1 MIHYSPVDV
10 DPRRGPIRWR
20 PKTAFIMQQ
29 LGTPIPRLVKS
40 TRKQVETGLTRAGFS
55 VVDAKTLT
63 TGHDYLLKIWD
74 LLLGCPVGIA
84 IVHEGISPSTM
95 ANIYYE
101 LGMLQAYGRDTVVVK
116 VGDVALPSDFSR
128 TEHIVA
134 GKGFAERFK
143 RFADSL
149 KERREYYLTVSDGV
163 ENNPLLAID
172 YLRRAAL
179 LGGKSDLNRK
189 ARAILLASGIG
200 DRAKSSVEE
209 LMLKFLTTC
218 PRCVDRPNPA
228 SPATTPAPTQSPTA
242 DAGALR
248 WRRWCLHWRA

>member
-1 MIHYSPVDV
+1 
-10 DPRRGPIRWR
+10 
-20 PKTAFIMQQ
+20 MQQ
-29 LGTPIPRLVKS
+29 LGSPVPRLVKT
-40 TRKQVETGLTRAGFS
+40 TRKQIETGLARVGFGT
-55 VVDAKTLT
+55 VDAKTLT

-74 LLLGCPVGIA
+74 LLLGCPVGVA
-84 IVHEGISPSTM
+84 IVHDGIGAATM

-116 VGDVALPSDFSR
+116 IGNPPLPSDFSR
-128 TEHIVA
+128 TEYIPA

-149 KERREYYLTVSDGV
+149 EERREYYLTVSDEV

-189 ARAILLASGIG
+189 ARALLQASGIG

-209 LMLKFLTTC
+209 LMLKF
-218 PRCVDRPNPA
+218 
-228 SPATTPAPTQSPTA
+228 
-242 DAGALR
+242 
-248 WRRWCLHWRA
+248 